1 MPNDLKSL
9 IKPFQSDTEA
19 LYVAKRNNKK
29 SEKVVDNTI
38 VFWYYT
44 KCQQVVDGK
53 GRKETWRELF

>member
-1 MPNDLKSL
+1 MSNDLKSL

-38 VFWYYT
+38 VF
-44 KCQQVVDGK
+44 
-53 GRKETWRELF
+53 

>member
-29 SEKVVDNTI
+29 KVKKVVDNTI
-38 VFWYYT
+38 VF
-44 KCQQVVDGK
+44 
-53 GRKETWRELF
+53 